1 MHTRTVIFSCVEMES
16 FCVFL
21 PLCDIFHHPLLDYMA
36 SIIHVTLFP
45 PGTRVAI
52 PMGLRQMRW
61 CPLKQHGSVPTGRPA
76 SQVIKEVKGSVIFH
90 PTIQFSILSAL
101 YLQLSITFIS
111 LPLSPTMTL
120 QPIVQRPSQDSS
132 SSQEFPSSLSSGRFP
147 VAWIPCF
154 PSFGL
159 CPHFSELWSP
169 VVKIFFLAEEQTYSK
184 VY

>member
-111 LPLSPTMTL
+111 LPLSPTMTPAYCTAAFL
-120 QPIVQRPSQDSS
+120 GLIIFLGIPFISVLWEISYCLDPMLSFFWLMSS
-132 SSQEFPSSLSSGRFP
+132 FQ
-147 VAWIPCF
+147 
-154 PSFGL
+154 
-159 CPHFSELWSP
+159 
-169 VVKIFFLAEEQTYSK
+169 
-184 VY
+184 